1 MVIVSIMSVMTKIL
15 KVISLVMMIKEY
27 PSSII
32 ERENFGTLQE
42 GNEKRGETK

>member
-1 MVIVSIMSVMTKIL
+1 MVIVSIMSVAKIL

-42 GNEKRGETK
+42 GNEK